1 MAGQGVEAARALD
14 SPPKAAERPCR
25 FSSKGAGGNPV
36 VVSLILGEIRDGK
49 ALQSLRGCGPEP
61 SGGGGGERQEWR
73 EESGL
78 QGAPL
83 PIGKRPLPPPSAL
96 GERLKLSSQV
106 MLAAG
111 EMAQSSPPLLPCGH
125 ALPSTKQNLGSSH
138 GWGEEQKGQV
148 WSPGQNSP
156 FPVGGHILASP

>member
-1 MAGQGVEAARALD
+1 MRART
-14 SPPKAAERPCR
+14 KR
-25 FSSKGAGGNPV
+25 
-36 VVSLILGEIRDGK
+36 
-49 ALQSLRGCGPEP
+49 
-61 SGGGGGERQEWR
+61 GGGGVGQEWR

-96 GERLKLSSQV
+96 GERLKLSAQV

-125 ALPSTKQNLGSSH
+125 ALPPRNKI
-138 GWGEEQKGQV
+138 WGPPMVGV
-148 WSPGQNSP
+148 WSRRGRCGPQDRTVLSRSEGTFSPPHDLHCLSHLIPSQTSFFGGQRQDVMRCQGGKGKENS
-156 FPVGGHILASP
+156 FHLFVGAADCCEHWLCPER